1 MGEKM
6 THKEFKRKRR
16 TLTEIVAEE
25 PVGKQ
30 SEELQRLV
38 KEVGVSI
45 TRTSK
50 IQIGHYASNVYYKT
64 SNEITE
70 PEVVNNI
77 QEIPKTE
84 KSIDM
89 CKPSARN
96 YKVDLISTTIAL
108 LTMLAS
114 WALVL
119 VMLRS
124 SE

>member
-1 MGEKM
+1 M

-25 PVGKQ
+25 HVGKR
-30 SEELQRLV
+30 SEELQRLA

-45 TRTSK
+45 TRTSRIK
-50 IQIGHYASNVYYKT
+50 IGHYASNVYYKT

-84 KSIDM
+84 TMIDM
-89 CKPSARN
+89 CKPSERN
-96 YKVDLISTTIAL
+96 YKVDLIATTIAL
-108 LTMLAS
+108 LTMLAN
-114 WALVL
+114 WALIL

-124 SE
+124 S

>member
-1 MGEKM
+1 MGDKM

-25 PVGKQ
+25 HVGRR
-30 SEELQRLV
+30 SEGLQRLA

-45 TRTSK
+45 TRTSR
-50 IQIGHYASNVYYKT
+50 IQIRHYASNVYYKT

-77 QEIPKTE
+77 REIPKTE
-84 KSIDM
+84 TMIDM
-89 CKPSARN
+89 RKPSARN
-96 YKVDLISTTIAL
+96 YKVDLVANIIAL
-108 LTMLAS
+108 LTMLAN

-124 SE
+124 SV